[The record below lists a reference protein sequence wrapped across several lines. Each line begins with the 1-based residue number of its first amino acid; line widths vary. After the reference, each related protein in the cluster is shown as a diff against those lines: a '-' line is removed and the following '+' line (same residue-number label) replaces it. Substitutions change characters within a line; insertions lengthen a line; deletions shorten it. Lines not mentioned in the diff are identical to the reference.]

1 MRVSAKIM
9 RGCRKRRRGSTRSL
23 AVVGLLILSSTLMG
37 CGVIKKKPEGSAD
50 EFSVVG
56 KPMPPEK
63 AKAVLNEVGSNF
75 AYGPGLGSAA
85 VNLGTAIVFP
95 PYIIYLVGNTAL
107 SLSGYEPVT
116 ISSVLPED
124 EGKAWSDGY
133 DYVVSGPGKMAA
145 AVAGREYRSREV
157 ADDRLKTLLNDE
169 TPEDA
174 RAQMKGK

>member
-1 MRVSAKIM
+1 MRVLARIFNAGQRWQKA
-9 RGCRKRRRGSTRSL
+9 STESL
-23 AVVGLLILSSTLMG
+23 AVVALLLLSNALTG
-37 CGVIKKKPEGSAD
+37 CGVIKKKPAESTD

-63 AKAVLNEVGSNF
+63 AKAVLNEVGGNF

-85 VNLGTAIVFP
+85 VNIGTAVVFP

-107 SLSGYEPVT
+107 SLTGYEPVT

-133 DYVVSGPGKMAA
+133 DYVVSGPGKMVA
-145 AVAGREYRSREV
+145 AVAGHEYRSREV
-157 ADDRLKTLLNDE
+157 ADDRLKTLLKDDS
-169 TPEDA
+169 PEDA
-174 RAQMKGK
+174 RAQMKGQ

>member
-1 MRVSAKIM
+1 MRVLAKSFNAGQRRQKASA
-9 RGCRKRRRGSTRSL
+9 GSL
-23 AVVGLLILSSTLMG
+23 AVVALLLFSHALVG
-37 CGVIKKKPEGSAD
+37 CGVIKKKPEESTD

-75 AYGPGLGSAA
+75 AYGPGLGSTA
-85 VNLGTAIVFP
+85 VNIGTAVVFP

-107 SLSGYEPVT
+107 SLTGYEPVT
-116 ISSVLPED
+116 ISSMLPED
-124 EGKAWSDGY
+124 EGTAWSDGY
-133 DYVVSGPGKMAA
+133 DYVVSGPGKMVA

-157 ADDRLKTLLNDE
+157 ADDRLKTLLKED